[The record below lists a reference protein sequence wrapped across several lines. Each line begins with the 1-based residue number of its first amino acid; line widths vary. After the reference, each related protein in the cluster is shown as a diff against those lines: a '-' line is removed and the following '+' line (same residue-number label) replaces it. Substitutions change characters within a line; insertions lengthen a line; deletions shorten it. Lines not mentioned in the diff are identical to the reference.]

1 MSHLAILS
9 SSLGKKLIPTL
20 GPKSVDNALTNLH
33 TDNMLFVFVNITCPL
48 KLLLFEVDLQKFMS
62 ELLTFLKP
70 HLQPSLQLHNPC
82 EWLSRVFIEQD
93 DDMLE
98 AAKASLS
105 IYLQVTRC
113 VYFKYFGLPTS
124 QRISRHAHQKMCF
137 CLVHYFCFL
146 LG

>member
-9 SSLGKKLIPTL
+9 SSFGKKLIPTL
-20 GPKSVDNALTNLH
+20 GPKSMDNALTNLH
-33 TDNMLFVFVNITCPL
+33 TDKMLFVFVNITCPL

-105 IYLQVTRC
+105 IYLQVTRF

-124 QRISRHAHQKMCF
+124 QRLRKMCF
-137 CLVHYFCFL
+137 CLAHYFCFL